1 MRILQVMKWISSVE
15 DTGGK
20 IRSFRIG
27 RALSAFAQVDAA
39 GFVLPGDDPDGGC
52 EHLSHYQ
59 RLFPLPIC
67 RGAVAAGEALRA
79 FAGGLSLRTG
89 RFSPAVFSSFMKN
102 IVTPGHYDAIQ
113 VEELPLMSA
122 VCGRLSDTPVVYSS
136 HNVESALSPDLFAR
150 RNVLLRQIAG
160 IEALRTLIEEQKAMA
175 RSCACLAV
183 SEHDRDALVGLAGGD
198 KTPVYVL
205 PNCAP
210 DRFQP
215 GPPAGSDAVLL
226 TTGSFGWYPN
236 REGLLWFLDEVLPV
250 LRREN
255 PSLLIRVAGSGIDSW
270 FRRIL
275 AGKGIQI
282 HPDVPDM
289 LPFLQEAR
297 LLFVPLRIGAGT
309 RIKILEAWAAGLPVI
324 STSCGAEGLNGRPD
338 GDILI
343 ADDAASF
350 ARAMRAV
357 YQDDRLYARLRSEGL
372 NRAQSL
378 RWSSLAGPLKT
389 IYADILRGAGGKP

>member
-1 MRILQVMKWISSVE
+1 ME

-27 RALSAFAQVDAA
+27 RALSTFAQVDAA
-39 GFVLPGDDPDGGC
+39 GFVLPGDRPDGNC
-52 EHLSHYQ
+52 DHLSHYQ

-67 RGAVAAGEALRA
+67 RGAVAAGAALKA

-89 RFSPAVFSSFMKN
+89 RFFPAVFSSFMKD
-102 IVTPGHYDAIQ
+102 IVPPGRYDAIQ

-122 VCGRLSDTPVVYSS
+122 VRGCFPDTPVIYSS

-150 RNVLLRQIAG
+150 RNILLRQIAG
-160 IEALRTLIEEQKAMA
+160 IEAGRTLVEEQKAMA

-183 SEHDRDALVGLAGGD
+183 SEHDRDALVGLAGGC
-198 KTPVYVL
+198 KTPGYVL
-205 PNCAP
+205 PNCAQ

-215 GPPAGSDAVLL
+215 GPPAGSDAALL

-236 REGLLWFLDEVLPV
+236 REGLFWFVDEIMPL
-250 LRREN
+250 LKREI
-255 PSLLIRVAGSGIDSW
+255 PSLRIHVAGSGIDFR

-275 AGKGIQI
+275 SRKGIRVY
-282 HPDVPDM
+282 PDVPDM
-289 LPFLQEAR
+289 LPFLQGAR

-309 RIKILEAWAAGLPVI
+309 RIKILEAWAAGLPVV
-324 STSCGAEGLNGRPD
+324 STSCGADGLNGRPD

-378 RWSSLAGPLKT
+378 RWSSLAGPLKN
-389 IYADILRGAGGKP
+389 IYADILRGAGAKP